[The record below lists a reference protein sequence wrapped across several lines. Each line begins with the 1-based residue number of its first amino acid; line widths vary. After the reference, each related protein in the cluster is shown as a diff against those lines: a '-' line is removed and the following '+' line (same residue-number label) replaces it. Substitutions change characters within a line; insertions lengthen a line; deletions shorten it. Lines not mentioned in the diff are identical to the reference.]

1 MLQPRTFNQIAKVHI
16 DNKIRKLYC
25 HVLITL
31 NSYGILIFTHSS
43 NYLSF
48 YRTEC
53 VKYHENFKLSGISQN
68 RENGLGLSKNLFGLL
83 NSK

>member
-25 HVLITL
+25 PVLITL
-31 NSYGILIFTHSS
+31 
-43 NYLSF
+43 
-48 YRTEC
+48 R
-53 VKYHENFKLSGISQN
+53 ISQY

-83 NSK
+83 NSKSHVYTF

>member
-31 NSYGILIFTHSS
+31 
-43 NYLSF
+43 
-48 YRTEC
+48 R
-53 VKYHENFKLSGISQN
+53 ISQY
-68 RENGLGLSKNLFGLL
+68 RENGLGLSKNLFGPL